1 MGGPTLFCIY
11 LLGLKRILHCHSV
24 YYHLYADD
32 IQLCVSFKPNQ
43 SDAVGAIRNLEACIK
58 DVAVWMNSHSLKLNN
73 EKTEFVLFGSKV
85 NLSKIDI
92 SSIVIPDTVI
102 RVSDSCRNLGVM
114 LDSTMT
120 MSSQISSIC
129 KSVWYTLNVEE

>member
-1 MGGPTLFCIY
+1 MFLRALWARAHLVLYLSSWFEEDFALSFC
-11 LLGLKRILHCHSV
+11 LLPSR
-24 YYHLYADD
+24 YADD

-58 DVAVWMNSHSLKLNN
+58 DVAVWMNSHSLKLNK

-92 SSIVIPDTVI
+92 NSIVIPDTVI
-102 RVSDSCRNLGVM
+102 GFGVSDSCRNLGVINYARLHNDHVLSNIQHM
-114 LDSTMT
+114 
-120 MSSQISSIC
+120 
-129 KSVWYTLNVEE
+129 